1 MGYQCCNNCHLFRS
15 SKRNGQIDCCWKDR
29 DENCPWVWFHPWHGD
44 WSWIRLPVSA
54 NTYWPPQIKN
64 IRRRISIQQKR
75 AVLRSCLCYLYQ
87 KRLWRYYR
95 ALSKLGRCHWERSP
109 PGRHA
114 GPNCREIV
122 QTQKTYFHWF
132 WQDWRASNLPEER
145 ARAYCGWSDYEAFGV
160 KVVGG
165 LIIRGLGDCSAG
177 KGEVD

>member
-75 AVLRSCLCYLYQ
+75 AVL
-87 KRLWRYYR
+87 
-95 ALSKLGRCHWERSP
+95 LSQGVVYAIYTKKGYEDIIVPC
-109 PGRHA
+109 
-114 GPNCREIV
+114 PN
-122 QTQKTYFHWF
+122 
-132 WQDWRASNLPEER
+132 
-145 ARAYCGWSDYEAFGV
+145 
-160 KVVGG
+160 
-165 LIIRGLGDCSAG
+165 LGDAIGNGLLQGVMLALTAG
-177 KGEVD
+177 R